1 MPAEKKIHVV
11 CPQCGKNGDVPVPI
25 KLVAGKESG
34 AISILIPVGLVCT
47 HSFHVYID
55 KNFVVR
61 DYLVSDLELQNQKD
75 LYESKKQEIL
85 AKADEFNLEYE
96 NVLKFIAEKDIKLI
110 LMGGFYGTPLIL
122 LENAIDSERFRII
135 FAFFGKLFPSLVK
148 SCTIMEPEKYLDFD
162 KENAAKL
169 SSYVVYNCVFKLSV
183 RKPFNDS
190 ETESFN
196 DILKI
201 LKAGKFKVQRV
212 LAKNF
217 IDYLL
222 KFAEILQPLK
232 NEKPDKIIKK
242 LKKDFANQQ
251 NMITPEIISLIQKRN
266 EFVLKNGK
274 K

>member
-1 MPAEKKIHVV
+1 M
-11 CPQCGKNGDVPVPI
+11 
-25 KLVAGKESG
+25 
-34 AISILIPVGLVCT
+34 
-47 HSFHVYID
+47 
-55 KNFVVR
+55 
-61 DYLVSDLELQNQKD
+61 
-75 LYESKKQEIL
+75 
-85 AKADEFNLEYE
+85 
-96 NVLKFIAEKDIKLI
+96 
-110 LMGGFYGTPLIL
+110 TP
-122 LENAIDSERFRII
+122 
-135 FAFFGKLFPSLVK
+135 
-148 SCTIMEPEKYLDFD
+148 
-162 KENAAKL
+162 
-169 SSYVVYNCVFKLSV
+169 
-183 RKPFNDS
+183 